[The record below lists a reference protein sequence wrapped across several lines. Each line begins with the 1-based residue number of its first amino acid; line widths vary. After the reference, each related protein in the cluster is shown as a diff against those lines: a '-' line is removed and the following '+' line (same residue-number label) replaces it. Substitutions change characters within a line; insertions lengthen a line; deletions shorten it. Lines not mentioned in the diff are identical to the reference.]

1 MTVAYSVG
9 LPCIIRPQPCVS
21 PHSALWS
28 PACPVVLSP
37 SKVTAAGLDKNAL
50 PRWRELEESFEP
62 TVALNV
68 SAGMLQ
74 V

>member
-1 MTVAYSVG
+1 MQTRTSHMCPILLPTAALLLTHPSVHPPARG
-9 LPCIIRPQPCVS
+9 L
-21 PHSALWS
+21 
-28 PACPVVLSP
+28 
-37 SKVTAAGLDKNAL
+37 KVTAAGLDKNAL